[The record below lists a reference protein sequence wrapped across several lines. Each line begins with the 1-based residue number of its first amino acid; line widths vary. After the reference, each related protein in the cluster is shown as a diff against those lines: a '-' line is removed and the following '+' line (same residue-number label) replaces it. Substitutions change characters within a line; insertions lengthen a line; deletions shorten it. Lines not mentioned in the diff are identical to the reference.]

1 MEKGG
6 RCKKNPPRYCDAP
19 LQRAAGSTT
28 PTFIQLGNVKFR
40 RFVTI
45 FVGKELDI
53 WLENQKKSPMKPQ

>member
-6 RCKKNPPRYCDAP
+6 RCKKILQGTVTPP

-53 WLENQKKSPMKPQ
+53 WLENQKESPMKPQ

>member
-6 RCKKNPPRYCDAP
+6 RCKKILQGTVTPP

-45 FVGKELDI
+45 FVGKT
-53 WLENQKKSPMKPQ
+53 NY